1 MEQGLYNSITGT
13 TPGDDTEH
21 IVQVDKIQANLF
33 FDGTRNN
40 YYNVEKADAA
50 TRAKYG
56 GEDTSYDNAL
66 SNVARM
72 WTVIGTEKEN
82 SDMGVYIEGMG
93 TTKFEDDAMAGY
105 ALGTG
110 ETGIKTRAQSAFQP
124 LIDEVKKNRGD
135 LGPPAILELNLY
147 GFSRGAATARH
158 FAHLLRDQ
166 HEIARHFTD
175 KWSQVQVVVNFV
187 GLFDTVSSEGIVY
200 GNDVNDLGL
209 RFSAGS
215 ARRVF
220 HLIALDEYRLCF
232 SDTTIDSALKAK
244 VSINNLSVP
253 MGFELGMPGSH
264 SDVGGGY
271 VCDVNKNE
279 TEVRD
284 LAPSEWDPDQGGAKG
299 SQDFVYQ
306 QGWYRASDKKAS
318 TWHPHR
324 HQRSIHGDYYKVALA
339 LMVDMAERS
348 TVSRY
353 SEQLNMIAQT
363 PAIAEI
369 QTALR
374 QLVQEHAFKP
384 GKPTRINWELN
395 AQLGAERAKAFRHA
409 YLHVSA
415 NDNKTGMW
423 ARYPTPITWGRHHE
437 MG

>member
-1 MEQGLYNSITGT
+1 MEQGLYNSITST

-72 WTVIGTEKEN
+72 WKVIGTEREN
-82 SDMGVYIEGMG
+82 SDIGVYIEGMG
-93 TTKFEDDAMAGY
+93 TTKFADDAMAGY

-110 ETGIKTRAQSAFQP
+110 ETGIETRAQSAFEP
-124 LIDEVKKNRGD
+124 LQRKVMKHRGK

-166 HEIARHFTD
+166 HEIARHFTN

-253 MGFELGMPGSH
+253 MGFELGIPGAH

-284 LAPSEWDPDQGGAKG
+284 LAPSDWDPDQGGAKG

-306 QGWYRASDKKAS
+306 QGWYRATDKKAS
-318 TWHPHR
+318 FWHPHR

-348 TVSRY
+348 TVSCY
-353 SEQLNMIAQT
+353 SGQLNMIAQT

-395 AQLGAERAKAFRHA
+395 AQLGTERAKAFRHA

>member
-318 TWHPHR
+318 TWHPYR
-324 HQRSIHGDYYKVALA
+324 HQRSISGDYYKVALA
-339 LMVDMAERS
+339 LMVDMAERY

-395 AQLGAERAKAFRHA
+395 AQLGTERAKAFRHA